1 MKIVFTNQRN
11 SDKRLLQIDDAQF
24 AWRPNFAGEESTYN
38 RKGDRNFSIVIPNQ
52 EIADALMEDVS
63 PAGVGWNVKI
73 KAPRNDGDEPFMYMN
88 VKVKFNEFGPKI
100 RLITNG
106 RTNFLNEDTVGMLDH
121 IDISR
126 IDLDI
131 RPYDGDFNG
140 RPFRSA
146 YLQEICVVQEVN
158 RFDNRYAEEEYPG
171 EVPFE

>member
-1 MKIVFTNQRN
+1 MKIVFATQPR
-11 SDKRLLQIDDAQF
+11 SDRRLLQIDDAQF
-24 AWRPNFAGEESTYN
+24 AWRPNFSGEESTFN

-52 EIADALMEDVS
+52 EIAEALTNDVN
-63 PAGVGWNVKI
+63 ADGVGWNVKI
-73 KAPRNDGDEPFMYMN
+73 KAPREEGGEPFMYMN

-106 RTNFLNEDTVGMLDH
+106 RTNFLDENTVGMLDH

-131 RPYDGDFNG
+131 RPYDSEFNG
-140 RPFRSA
+140 KPFRSA